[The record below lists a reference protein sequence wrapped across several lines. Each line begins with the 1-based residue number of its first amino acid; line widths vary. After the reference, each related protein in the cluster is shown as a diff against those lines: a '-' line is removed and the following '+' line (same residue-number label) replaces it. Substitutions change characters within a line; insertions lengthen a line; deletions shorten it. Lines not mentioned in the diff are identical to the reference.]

1 MSEIKLNIEVG
12 GVVLESMP
20 FTFRPETGSA
30 ARQYALEVEADRLTY
45 KYAREISKADYQVQ
59 FYTTGQVSRGNTMTE
74 TELLGA
80 LPKEISLII
89 LTKKIA

>member
-20 FTFRPETGSA
+20 FTFRPEAGSA

-59 FYTTGQVSRGNTMTE
+59 FYTTGQVSKGN
-74 TELLGA
+74 A
-80 LPKEISLII
+80 LPEYELVGSLDKETLLKI
-89 LTKKIA
+89 LTSKVA

>member
-1 MSEIKLNIEVG
+1 MQEITLNIEVG

-20 FTFRPETGSA
+20 FAFRPGTSGA

-59 FYTTGQVSRGNTMTE
+59 FYTTGQVSRGNTIPE
-74 TELLGA
+74 ADLLA
-80 LPKEISLII
+80 SLPKEVALII
-89 LTKKIA
+89 LTKKVA